1 MTKLFHKLA
10 KLTAMTENKCLLC
23 GKDIFDNATGFCDD
37 CIDKVVF
44 NNGHTCLR
52 CGTKIAPTQ
61 SFCANCNFD
70 TVYFDK
76 AYSPFCYEGDFVK
89 LIYQIKFGGHA
100 GILDVLA
107 TYIAFTVNKQGVTFD
122 EICFVPMTEQSQ
134 KERGYNQAQ
143 ILAQRYGE
151 LIGKAPVNALVKK
164 KQTQRQEQLGRAER
178 KKNVDNAFAVVDKN
192 LVKNKAI
199 LLIDDVKTTGAT
211 LNNCAKALKRAGATS
226 VVCVTLASTPEQFV
240 YE

>member
-10 KLTAMTENKCLLC
+10 KLTAMTEHKCLLC
-23 GKDIFDNATGFCDD
+23 GVDIFDNATGFCEK
-37 CIDKVVF
+37 CVTKVVF

-52 CGTKIAPTQ
+52 CGTKILPTQ

-100 GILDVLA
+100 GIVDVLA
-107 TYIAFTVNKQGVTFD
+107 NYVAFVVNKYQITFD
-122 EICFVPMTEQSQ
+122 EVCYVPMTAQSQ

-143 ILAQRYGE
+143 LLAQAYCS
-151 LIGKAPVNALVKK
+151 LIDKAPLDALVKS
-164 KQTQRQEQLGRAER
+164 KQTQRQEMLGRAER
-178 KKNVDNAFAVVDKN
+178 KKNVDNAFAVADKSKI
-192 LVKNKAI
+192 KNKAI

>member
-1 MTKLFHKLA
+1 MTKLFQRLA
-10 KLTAMTENKCLLC
+10 KLTAMTESKCMLC
-23 GKDIFDNATGFCDD
+23 GADIFDNATGFCQR
-37 CIDKVVF
+37 CVAKVVF
-44 NNGHTCLR
+44 NNKHTCLR
-52 CGTKIAPTQ
+52 CGTRISPTQ

-70 TVYFDK
+70 TVYFDN
-76 AYSPFCYEGDFVK
+76 AYSPFCYEGDFIK
-89 LIYQIKFGGHA
+89 LIYQIKFGGNA

-107 TYIAFTVNKQGVTFD
+107 NYVAFVVNKHQLHFD
-122 EICFVPMTEQSQ
+122 EVCYVPMTAQSQ

-143 ILAQRYGE
+143 LLAQKYCQ
-151 LIGKAPVNALVKK
+151 LVDKAPLDVLVKT
-164 KQTQRQEQLGRAER
+164 KQTERQEMLGRAER
-178 KKNVDNAFAVVDKN
+178 KKNVNNAFAVSDKTKI
-192 LVKNKAI
+192 KNKAI